1 VTRPLAPATPR
12 AAVRP
17 RLIVIT
23 DTTRVAAE
31 LLLARVEAL
40 AARAR
45 PGTVMIQLRDREL
58 AAAARLELGRRL
70 REITRARG
78 QWLAVNDRVDLAL
91 WLAAD
96 ALHLGEG
103 SVSVPDA
110 RRLWGDGWVSL
121 ACHDPEAAA
130 PAGVD
135 AVILSPIVA
144 PRKGSPALGLGA
156 LERARRRLVAGQ
168 RGETL
173 LVALGGVTEAT
184 AGACLAAGA
193 GAVAAIGAALDRDDP
208 GPLLAAVGALD
219 GTIALV

>member
-1 VTRPLAPATPR
+1 MTRPLAPATPR

-110 RRLWGDGWVSL
+110 RRLGGTVGSL
-121 ACHDPEAAA
+121 
-130 PAGVD
+130 
-135 AVILSPIVA
+135 S
-144 PRKGSPALGLGA
+144 
-156 LERARRRLVAGQ
+156 RATTRRRPRR
-168 RGETL
+168 RGWT
-173 LVALGGVTEAT
+173 
-184 AGACLAAGA
+184 
-193 GAVAAIGAALDRDDP
+193 R
-208 GPLLAAVGALD
+208 
-219 GTIALV
+219 

>member
-1 VTRPLAPATPR
+1 VTPPLAPAAPR
-12 AAVRP
+12 PAVRP

-23 DTTRVAAE
+23 DTTRIAAE
-31 LLLARVEAL
+31 LLLTRVDAL

-58 AAAARLELGRRL
+58 DLAARLALGLRL

-78 QWLAVNDRVDLAL
+78 QWFAVNDRIDLAL

-96 ALHLGEG
+96 GLHLGEA
-103 SVSVPDA
+103 SVSVPEA
-110 RRLWGDGWVSL
+110 RQLWGDGWISR

-130 PAGVD
+130 AAGAD

-156 LERARRRLVAGQ
+156 LARARRRLVAEQ
-168 RGETL
+168 RGEAL

-193 GAVAAIGAALDRDDP
+193 GAVAAIGAALDREDP
-208 GPLLAAVGALD
+208 RPLLAAVGALD
-219 GTIALV
+219 GPITVV